1 MGRRDGRY
9 LVADRLSR
17 ILKGNKYSSKDF
29 NIITLQY
36 VLKMIMIIRVRIV
49 LHSKLENKVL

>member
-1 MGRRDGRY
+1 MGKRDVRY
-9 LVADRLSR
+9 LEADRLSR

-29 NIITLQY
+29 DIITLQY

-49 LHSKLENKVL
+49 LTVTIRK